1 MSLAEAIGPDQ
12 AVTLDDK
19 YLSDEG
25 RVYLTGTQALV
36 RLALAQRRRDLD
48 QGLNTAGFISGYRG
62 SPLGGYDSELWR
74 AKPHL
79 EAHHVHFQPGVNED
93 LAATAVWGSQQLNL
107 WPEANY
113 DGVFGIWYGKGPGV
127 DRSGDV
133 LKHGNLNGSS
143 RTGGV
148 VALAGDDHGAKSSTL
163 AHQSEPSFI
172 AASIPVLNPAGV
184 QELLDFGL
192 HGFALSRYSG
202 CWTGLKCVGDT
213 VESSA
218 TVAVDPGRIVI
229 RTPEDFELPPG
240 GLSLRYPDL
249 FLEQEARLLNFKVPA
264 AQAYVRANGLDRIV
278 FDAPNSKFGIA
289 STGKAYLDLRQA
301 FEELGL
307 GEAELAALGIRV
319 YKVALTWPLEPV
331 AARAFADGLEEIL
344 VIEEKRGLIE
354 DQLKHLLYN
363 QANAPRAI
371 IGKRD
376 EEGRVILPEN
386 GEISPTMVAR
396 ALMGR
401 LNNRAE
407 RPEFEQRMARLDSIE
422 ATAGGEPARVLRSA
436 FFCSGCP
443 HNSSTKV
450 PEGSLALA
458 GIGCHSMAIWVPDR
472 RTETISHMGGE
483 GATWIGQAPF
493 TAMNHVFVNLGDGTY
508 HHSGLLA
515 IRAAV
520 AAQVNITYKI
530 LFNDAV
536 AMTGG
541 QPLDV
546 NMTPWEISR
555 QVHAE
560 GVGKVVVV
568 TDEPDKYPQGTD
580 WAPGTTIHHRN
591 DLDMV
596 QRQLRDV
603 AGVTALIYDQ
613 TCAAEKRRR
622 RKRGTFPDPDRRVF
636 INDLVCEGCGDCSV
650 ASNCIS
656 VEPLE
661 TEWGRKRRIN
671 QSACNKDFSCLNG
684 FCPSF
689 VTVEGATVRKA
700 EPTAAETLPDLEAI
714 PAPELPPTNEVYGIV
729 VTGIGGTGVITIGA
743 LLAMAAH
750 LEGKGATVLD
760 ETGLAQKN
768 GAVMSHVRIA
778 DDLDA
783 LFTPRIGAGGARLL
797 LGCDIAVAT
806 STEALVTMVE
816 GVSRAVVNE
825 DFSPTA
831 AFVLDQEIDL
841 STAPMAKHLVG
852 AVGADGVDFV
862 AASRLAAALIGDAI
876 GANLFMVGY
885 AYQKGLIPIGH
896 EAILRA
902 VELNGVAVAM
912 NRRTFALGRLAAH
925 EPETMAA
932 LVEPLMAEPV
942 SPPVEDDLEA
952 MIGRRAD
959 FLVGYQD
966 EAYAERYR
974 HAVERT
980 ARLER
985 ERAPG
990 RRGLAELVAKN
1001 LFKLMAYKDE
1011 YEVARLY
1018 TSGDFE
1024 TKLRR
1029 QFQGDFRVKLHLA
1042 PPLMSPRDPVSGRLI
1057 KREFGSWI
1065 LPMMRLLAGFKHLRG
1080 GRFDPF
1086 GYTAERRME
1095 RRLIEEYRA
1104 TMEAVASGLDVD
1116 NHAIACRIAEIP
1128 DMIRGF
1134 GHVKERNAKRA
1145 DALKAELMA
1154 GFQDPAKRADAAE

>member
-1 MSLAEAIGPDQ
+1 MPLAEAIGRDQ

-19 YLSDEG
+19 YTSDED

-36 RLALAQRRRDLD
+36 RLALVQRRRDLAAR
-48 QGLNTAGFISGYRG
+48 LNTGGFISGYRG

-74 AKPHL
+74 AKAHL
-79 EAHHVHFQPGVNED
+79 AAHHVHFQPGVNED

-107 WPEANY
+107 WPQANY

-133 LKHGNLNGSS
+133 LKHGNLNGTS
-143 RTGGV
+143 RYGGV
-148 VALAGDDHGAKSSTL
+148 VALAGDDHGAKSSTV

-184 QELLDFGL
+184 QELMDYGL
-192 HGFALSRYSG
+192 HGFAMSRYSG
-202 CWTGLKCVGDT
+202 CWTGMKCVGDT

-218 TVAVDPGRIVI
+218 TIGVDPGRIAIV
-229 RTPEDFELPPG
+229 TPEDFEMPPG
-240 GLSLRYPDL
+240 GLSLRYPDM
-249 FLEQEARLLNFKVPA
+249 FLEQESRLLNFKVPA
-264 AQAYVRANGLDRIV
+264 AQAYVRANGLDRVVI
-278 FDAPNSKFGIA
+278 DTPGAKFGIA
-289 STGKAYLDLRQA
+289 TTGKAYLDLRQA
-301 FEELGL
+301 FEELGF
-307 GEAELAALGIRV
+307 GERELAALSIRV

-354 DQLKHLLYN
+354 DQFKHLLYN
-363 QANAPRAI
+363 QANAPRTI
-371 IGKRD
+371 VGKHD

-386 GEISPTMVAR
+386 GEITPTMVAR

-401 LNNRAE
+401 LKQRAD

-422 ATAGGEPARVLRSA
+422 ASAGGEPARVVRSA
-436 FFCSGCP
+436 YFCSGCP

-450 PEGSLALA
+450 PEDSLALA

-493 TAMNHVFVNLGDGTY
+493 TSMEHVFVNLGDGTY

-515 IRAAV
+515 IRAAC

-541 QPLDV
+541 QPLDLG
-546 NMTPWEISR
+546 MTPWEISR
-555 QVHAE
+555 QVAAE
-560 GVGKVVVV
+560 GVKRVVVV

-580 WAPGTTIHHRN
+580 WAPGTTIYHRN
-591 DLDMV
+591 ELDMV
-596 QRQLRDV
+596 QKMLREIE
-603 AGVTALIYDQ
+603 GVTALIYDQ

-622 RKRGTFPDPDRRVF
+622 RKRGTFPDPDRRAF

-656 VEPLE
+656 VEPQE

-700 EPTAAETLPDLEAI
+700 KPTAAKALPNLDAI
-714 PAPELPPTNEVYGIV
+714 PAPAPPPANEVYGIV

-750 LEGKGATVLD
+750 LEGKAATVLD

-778 DDLDA
+778 EDPDS

-806 STEALVTMVE
+806 SRDALVTMVD
-816 GVSRAVVNE
+816 GVSRAVINE

-831 AFVLDQEIDL
+831 AFVLDQSIDL
-841 STAPMAKHLVG
+841 STAPMAKRLTDTVG
-852 AVGADGVDFV
+852 EAGVDFV
-862 AASRLAAALIGDAI
+862 AASRLAAALTGDAI

-885 AYQKGLIPIGH
+885 AYQKGLIPISNA
-896 EAILRA
+896 AILRA
-902 VELNGVAVAM
+902 VALNGVAVEM
-912 NRRTFALGRLAAH
+912 NRRTFGLGRLTAH
-925 EPETMAA
+925 DPEAMAR
-932 LVEPLMAEPV
+932 LVEPLIQKPEAA
-942 SPPVEDDLEA
+942 PVEDGLEA
-952 MIGRRAD
+952 MIRRRSA
-959 FLVGYQD
+959 FLSDYQD
-966 EAYAERYR
+966 EAYAESYAR
-974 HAVERT
+974 AVKRI
-980 ARLER
+980 ARLEN

-990 RRGLAELVAKN
+990 RSGLAELVAQN
-1001 LFKLMAYKDE
+1001 LFKLMSYKDE

-1018 TSGDFE
+1018 TSDDFAA
-1024 TKLRR
+1024 KLKR
-1029 QFQGDFRVKLHLA
+1029 QFDGDFRVKLHLA
-1042 PPLMSPRDPVSGRLI
+1042 PPLMSPRDPVSGRLV
-1057 KREFGSWI
+1057 KREFGAWI
-1065 LPMMRLLAGFKHLRG
+1065 LPIMRLLASFKGLRG
-1080 GRFDPF
+1080 GRLDPF

-1095 RRLIEEYRA
+1095 RRLIDGYLETLEE
-1104 TMEAVASGLDVD
+1104 VAGALDAD
-1116 NHAIACRIAEIP
+1116 NHALACRIAEIP

-1134 GHVKERNAKRA
+1134 GHVKERNVKRA
-1145 DALKAELMA
+1145 EALGAELLA
-1154 GFQDPAKRADAAE
+1154 GFRDPAKRADAAE